1 MHKRFLGRFL
11 IAAIIFTLV
20 WEILLPF
27 TIKRTLHTYFLAL
40 QMPVHRL
47 KTSLNQLQARI
58 ALNAGSKNEWIQ
70 LAKELAQENAYLRL
84 KLHEQTDQI
93 DLSQRV
99 LELNKVCVEE
109 NFRPVIARVLYR
121 KFETWSQFFIID
133 KGSKDG
139 LEVGQGVICSGGIV
153 GKISEV
159 KTDIAFVELVT
170 NPAFRLLVKIEN
182 DTSPHTLMGCVQI
195 SKNRLIAHLTG
206 LEAEDAHLCPRQV
219 ETTFIGQQFPNH
231 ISVGQLA
238 EVELKSNEWI
248 GTVHLGNYLQ
258 WLDEICVLVSIKAL

>member
-1 MHKRFLGRFL
+1 MHKQFWGRFL
-11 IAAIIFTLV
+11 IAVIIFTLI
-20 WEILLPF
+20 WEILFPF
-27 TIKRTLHTYFLAL
+27 TFKRTLHTYFLAL

-58 ALNAGSKNEWIQ
+58 ALNVGSKNEWIQ

-84 KLHEQTDQI
+84 KLHEQADQI

-99 LELNKVCVEE
+99 LELNKVRVEE
-109 NFRPVIARVLYR
+109 NFKPVIARVLYR

-139 LEVGQGVICSGGIV
+139 LEVGHGVICSGGIV

-170 NPAFRLLVKIEN
+170 NPTFRLLVKIEN
-182 DTSPHTLMGCVQI
+182 DALPHTLMGCVQT
-195 SKNRLIAHLTG
+195 SKNCLIAHLTG
-206 LEAEDAHLCPRQV
+206 LEADDAHLCPRQV

-231 ISVGQLA
+231 ISVGQLI
-238 EVELKSNEWI
+238 EVELKTNEWI

-258 WLDEICVLVSIKAL
+258 WLDEICVLVPIKAL